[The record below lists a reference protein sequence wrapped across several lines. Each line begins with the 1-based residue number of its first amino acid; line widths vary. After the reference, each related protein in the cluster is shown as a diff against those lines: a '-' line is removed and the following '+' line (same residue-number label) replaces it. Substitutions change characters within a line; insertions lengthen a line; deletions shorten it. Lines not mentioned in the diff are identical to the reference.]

1 MSKAHKIG
9 FGLIL
14 LAATA
19 PLSAQLLG
27 GPGGLPGGL
36 LGPVGGTIERTLGN
50 VTDPFGDTT
59 ANNSPAVPVVSLDRI
74 APPQGSIASTASSL
88 LDIRRAR
95 LNELVRSN
103 RDQLD
108 RDTNGAPVRRAA
120 LVLLDPETADLVLL
134 SSAGFRIVRDERT
147 DELGIRMV
155 MVAPPKG
162 VNVRDAAKRM
172 AKVAPRVA
180 FDFDHIYEPAGG
192 ALGPA
197 MTATLAASILRPGTR
212 IAMIDGGMGSH
223 PSLARASIEQRG
235 FAGPAQPT
243 GHGTAVGSLLVGNQ
257 GVFRGAARG
266 AQLFVGDIYGG
277 DAAAGSATVIVRALA
292 WVVSKRPA
300 VINISLVGPPNAAL
314 KRAIDAV
321 RAKGIAVVAAVGN
334 DGPAA
339 PPQYPASY
347 AGVVAVTGVDANDRA
362 LREAGRAAHLDFA
375 APGADLAAA
384 LPGKG
389 YASVRGTSFAAPL
402 VAARLA
408 AVASVTALANEATP
422 GRGKVGRGIVCKS
435 CRIAPKAVGVK

>member
-1 MSKAHKIG
+1 MSKVHKIG
-9 FGLIL
+9 LGLIM

-27 GPGGLPGGL
+27 GPGGI

-50 VTDPFGDTT
+50 VVNPLR
-59 ANNSPAVPVVSLDRI
+59 NEEPQNSPAVPVVSLDRV
-74 APPQGSIASTASSL
+74 APPQGSIFSSASSL
-88 LDIRRAR
+88 LDLRRAR
-95 LNELVRSN
+95 LNSLVSSN
-103 RDQLD
+103 RETLD
-108 RDTNGAPVRRAA
+108 RDTSGAPVRRSA
-120 LVLLDPETADLVLL
+120 LILLDPETAALSQL
-134 SSAGFRIVRDERT
+134 SSAGFQIVRNEQVDG
-147 DELGIRMV
+147 LGIRMV
-155 MVAPPKG
+155 TVAPPRG
-162 VNVRDAAKRM
+162 VNVRDAAKRL
-172 AKVAPRVA
+172 AKIAPSVV

-192 ALGPA
+192 ALGTTMSA
-197 MTATLAASILRPGTR
+197 SLAASPLRPGTR
-212 IAMIDGGMGSH
+212 IAMIDGGMASH

-257 GVFRGAARG
+257 GVFRGAAQG

-277 DAAAGSATVIVRALA
+277 NAAAGSATVIVRALA
-292 WVVSKRPA
+292 WAVSKRPV
-300 VINISLVGPPNAAL
+300 VINVSLVGPPNAAL
-314 KRAIDAV
+314 ERAINAV
-321 RAKGIAVVAAVGN
+321 RAKGIAIVAAVGN

-389 YASVRGTSFAAPL
+389 YANVRGTSFAAPL

-408 AVASVTALANEATP
+408 AVASVGALANEAAP
-422 GRGKVGRGIVCKS
+422 GKGKVGRGIVCKS
-435 CRIAPKAVGVK
+435 CRIAPKAVGAK